1 MKKNQLILL
10 LFIPQII
17 YAKSYFAS
25 DVFFNKYQKLNEKPK
40 TGFYIK
46 YYFIDNI
53 EKLYL
58 YKENNLIK
66 YKTIQIIENT
76 RKITYYDTKDTKRKE
91 EIYDNLNNKIQE
103 IEYGNKGKILETVN
117 YYYENGNLISK
128 NLKTKNQK
136 PKSIYYSKDE
146 NGKLLKITG
155 SDFQIWNYGINGDIK
170 STYFDIKKST
180 TKVIKY
186 DDKKRSL
193 DSAIIVNNKI
203 KSKEKNQY
211 LDEQKTVN
219 IFEEENSKIISTYQG
234 NNLIKEEI
242 YKNNE
247 LIKIND
253 FQYNSSDMMILQ
265 STKEKDK
272 DQYTNTKIEYEYN
285 QDNQLKSK
293 KIYENDTIYLKTE
306 YHNDNEYE
314 EEIYYNKTPALRV
327 KHKNGKVTE
336 EKPIGTN

>member
-40 TGFYIK
+40 TGFYIE

>member
-40 TGFYIK
+40 TGFYIE
-46 YYFIDNI
+46 YYFIDDI

-103 IEYGNKGKILETVN
+103 IEYDNKGKILETVN

-193 DSAIIVNNKI
+193 DSTIIVNNKI

>member
-40 TGFYIK
+40 TGFYIE
-46 YYFIDNI
+46 YYFIDDI

-146 NGKLLKITG
+146 NGKLLKIAG

>member
-1 MKKNQLILL
+1 MKKKQLILL

-40 TGFYIK
+40 TGFYIE
-46 YYFIDNI
+46 YYSIDDT

-76 RKITYYDTKDTKRKE
+76 KKITCYDTKDKKRKE

-103 IEYGNKGKILETVN
+103 IEYDSKGKILETAN
-117 YYYENGNLISK
+117 YVYENENLISK
-128 NLKTKNQK
+128 NLKTINQK
-136 PKSIYYSKDE
+136 PKLIYYSKDD

-155 SDFQIWNYGINGDIK
+155 SNFQIWNYGINGDIK
-170 STYFDIKKST
+170 STYFDIKKAT

-186 DDKKRSL
+186 DDKKRNSN
-193 DSAIIVNNKI
+193 STIIVNNKI

-211 LDEQKTVN
+211 LDEKTIVN
-219 IFEEENSKIISTYQG
+219 TFEEENTKIISTYKA
-234 NNLIKEEI
+234 NNLIKEET

-247 LIKIND
+247 LIKVND
-253 FQYNSSDMMILQ
+253 FQYNESDMIIFQ
-265 STKEKDK
+265 NTKEKDK

-285 QDNQLKSK
+285 KDNQLKSK
-293 KIYENDTIYLKTE
+293 KIYENDIIYLKTE

-314 EEIYYNKTPALRV
+314 EEIYYNKKPALRV

>member
-1 MKKNQLILL
+1 MKKKQLILL
-10 LFIPQII
+10 LFITQII

-25 DVFFNKYQKLNEKPK
+25 DAFFNKYQKLSEKPK
-40 TGFYIK
+40 KGFYIE
-46 YYFIDNI
+46 YHLIDDT

-58 YKENNLIK
+58 YKETNLIK

-91 EIYDNLNNKIQE
+91 EVYDNLNNKIQE
-103 IEYGNKGKILETVN
+103 IEYDNKGKILETAN
-117 YYYENGNLISK
+117 YFYENGNLISK
-128 NLKTKNQK
+128 NLETINQK
-136 PKSIYYSKDE
+136 PKLIFYSKDE
-146 NGKLLKITG
+146 NDKLLKITG
-155 SDFQIWNYGINGDIK
+155 SNFQIWNYGINGDIK

-180 TKVIKY
+180 TKAIKY
-186 DDKKRSL
+186 DDKKRNLNST
-193 DSAIIVNNKI
+193 IIVNNKI

-211 LDEQKTVN
+211 LDEQKIVN
-219 IFEEENSKIISTYQG
+219 TFEEGNTKIISTYQG
-234 NNLIKEEI
+234 NNLIKEET

-253 FQYNSSDMMILQ
+253 FQYNSSDMIIVQ
-265 STKEKDK
+265 NTKEKDK

-285 QDNQLKSK
+285 KDNQLKSK
-293 KIYENDTIYLKTE
+293 KIYENDIIYLKTE

-314 EEIYYNKTPALRV
+314 EEIYYNKKPALRV
-327 KHKNGKVTE
+327 KHKNGKIIE

>member
-1 MKKNQLILL
+1 MNILINCYEKNQLILL

-40 TGFYIK
+40 TGFYIE

-265 STKEKDK
+265 STKERIK
-272 DQYTNTKIEYEYN
+272 TNTPI
-285 QDNQLKSK
+285 LKLNMN
-293 KIYENDTIYLKTE
+293 ITKT
-306 YHNDNEYE
+306 
-314 EEIYYNKTPALRV
+314 
-327 KHKNGKVTE
+327 
-336 EKPIGTN
+336 TN

>member
-40 TGFYIK
+40 TGFYIE
-46 YYFIDNI
+46 YYFIDDI

-253 FQYNSSDMMILQ
+253 FQYNSSDMMIFQ

>member
-40 TGFYIK
+40 TGFYIE
-46 YYFIDNI
+46 YYFIDDI

>member
-1 MKKNQLILL
+1 MKKTKLIFLI
-10 LFIPQII
+10 FIPQII

-25 DVFFNKYQKLNEKPK
+25 DAFFNKYQKLSEKPK
-40 TGFYIK
+40 EGFYIE
-46 YYFIDNI
+46 YYSIDDT

-58 YKENNLIK
+58 YKEKNLIK
-66 YKTIQIIENT
+66 YKTIQTIENT
-76 RKITYYDTKDTKRKE
+76 KKITFYDTKDIKRKE
-91 EIYDNLNNKIQE
+91 EVYDNLNNKIQE
-103 IEYGNKGKILETVN
+103 IEYNNKGKILETAN
-117 YYYENGNLISK
+117 YFYENGNLISK
-128 NLKTKNQK
+128 NLKIINQK
-136 PKSIYYSKDE
+136 PKLIHYSKDE

-155 SDFQIWNYGINGDIK
+155 SNFQIWNYGINGDIK

-186 DDKKRSL
+186 DDKKRNLNST
-193 DSAIIVNNKI
+193 IIANNKT

-211 LDEQKTVN
+211 LDDQKTVN
-219 IFEEENSKIISTYQG
+219 TFEEDNTKIISTYQG
-234 NNLIKEEI
+234 NNLIKEET

-247 LIKIND
+247 LIKTND
-253 FQYNSSDMMILQ
+253 FQYNESDMIIFQ
-265 STKEKDK
+265 NTKEKDK

-285 QDNQLKSK
+285 QDNQLKIK
-293 KIYENDTIYLKTE
+293 KIYENDIIYLKAE

-314 EEIYYNKTPALRV
+314 EEIYYNKKPALRV

>member
-40 TGFYIK
+40 TGFYIE
-46 YYFIDNI
+46 YYFIDDI

-91 EIYDNLNNKIQE
+91 EICDNLNNKIQE
-103 IEYGNKGKILETVN
+103 IEYDNKGKILETVN

>member
-40 TGFYIK
+40 TGFYIE
-46 YYFIDNI
+46 YYFIDDI

-103 IEYGNKGKILETVN
+103 IEYGNKGKILETVI

-242 YKNNE
+242 YKNKE

>member
-40 TGFYIK
+40 TGFYIE
-46 YYFIDNI
+46 YYFIDDI

-103 IEYGNKGKILETVN
+103 IEYGNKGKILETVI

>member
-1 MKKNQLILL
+1 MNILINCYEKNQLILL

-40 TGFYIK
+40 TGFYIE

-203 KSKEKNQY
+203 KSKEK
-211 LDEQKTVN
+211 TN
-219 IFEEENSKIISTYQG
+219 I
-234 NNLIKEEI
+234 
-242 YKNNE
+242 
-247 LIKIND
+247 
-253 FQYNSSDMMILQ
+253 
-265 STKEKDK
+265 
-272 DQYTNTKIEYEYN
+272 
-285 QDNQLKSK
+285 
-293 KIYENDTIYLKTE
+293 
-306 YHNDNEYE
+306 
-314 EEIYYNKTPALRV
+314 
-327 KHKNGKVTE
+327 
-336 EKPIGTN
+336 

>member
-1 MKKNQLILL
+1 MKKIQLILII
-10 LFIPQII
+10 FIPQII

-25 DVFFNKYQKLNEKPK
+25 DVFFNKYQKLSEKPK
-40 TGFYIK
+40 TGYYIE
-46 YYFIDNI
+46 YHYIDDT

-66 YKTIQIIENT
+66 YKTLQIIENT
-76 RKITYYDTKDTKRKE
+76 TKITYYDAKITKRKE

-103 IEYGNKGKILETVN
+103 IEYNNNGKILETAN
-117 YYYENGNLISK
+117 YFYENGNLISK
-128 NLKTKNQK
+128 DLKTINQNS
-136 PKSIYYSKDE
+136 KSIHYSKDE

-155 SDFQIWNYGINGDIK
+155 SNFQIWNYGINGDIK

-180 TKVIKY
+180 TKVINY
-186 DDKKRSL
+186 DDKKRNSN
-193 DSAIIVNNKI
+193 SIILVNNKI

-219 IFEEENSKIISTYQG
+219 TFEEETTKIVSTYQK

-242 YKNNE
+242 YKDNE

-253 FQYNSSDMMILQ
+253 FQYNSYDMIIFQ
-265 STKEKDK
+265 NTKEKDK
-272 DQYTNTKIEYEYN
+272 DKYINTKIEYEYN

-293 KIYENDTIYLKTE
+293 KIYENDIIYLKTE
-306 YHNDNEYE
+306 YYNDNEYE
-314 EEIYYNKTPALRV
+314 EEIYYNKKPALRI
-327 KHKNGKVTE
+327 KHKNGKITE